1 MWNKLTGL
9 KDQLHAARGQSVGM
23 QRRLMLYWVSMIL
36 AVFAAL
42 LLVLSV
48 AGVFSGSD
56 QKLNQ
61 ALITEQNN
69 VSIQLAQ
76 QMGALTAQGVALSSQ
91 ITNIL
96 DDALYIGSVSTLN
109 DQGNR
114 LIALERQL
122 FTPLNAAIQSSPC
135 NGVFVIL
142 DATTNTAAPTAETS
156 RAGLYLRFM
165 NLSNK
170 SAVNQDI
177 VYFRGVPEVARE
189 NQLELHNRWNL
200 EFDTSRLPGYARL
213 MGQTVTR
220 LADSAHWTGRV
231 RLTDTWEDALLLLV
245 PIQGSNGTTQGVCGI
260 ELGDLYFRLSY
271 PAYQSEFGSM
281 VTVLAPMSEGRL
293 RLSQGMTG
301 GLEGTYLS
309 NTDTLTVKEGNY
321 FNTYEGESGTFLGIH
336 TRLNLEINEA
346 PVCAVTLIAQDSW
359 AAAAAQRRT
368 VWILSS
374 LCFLL
379 LMLGLSFCLSRRFV
393 KPIFQSF
400 QAIQEENALESEPSG
415 ISEIDALMDFIRSK
429 NQNQAIGEGGLPPDI
444 AELFN
449 TFARRAESL
458 TATERNILRYY
469 ADGREISEV
478 AELAYI
484 SIHTV
489 RKHNANMYQKLGVGS
504 RDELML
510 YLELFRRCGRLDELF

>member
-9 KDQLHAARGQSVGM
+9 KDQFRAARGQSVGM

-76 QMGALTAQGVALSSQ
+76 QLGTLTAQGVALSSQ

-245 PIQGSNGTTQGVCGI
+245 PIQGSDGTTQGVCGI

-293 RLSQGMTG
+293 CLSQGMTG

-321 FNTYEGESGTFLGIH
+321 FNTYEGESGTFLGVH

-359 AAAAAQRRT
+359 AAAAQRRT

>member
-1 MWNKLTGL
+1 M
-9 KDQLHAARGQSVGM
+9 
-23 QRRLMLYWVSMIL
+23 
-36 AVFAAL
+36 
-42 LLVLSV
+42 
-48 AGVFSGSD
+48 
-56 QKLNQ
+56 
-61 ALITEQNN
+61 
-69 VSIQLAQ
+69 
-76 QMGALTAQGVALSSQ
+76 
-91 ITNIL
+91 
-96 DDALYIGSVSTLN
+96 
-109 DQGNR
+109 
-114 LIALERQL
+114 
-122 FTPLNAAIQSSPC
+122 
-135 NGVFVIL
+135 IL

-245 PIQGSNGTTQGVCGI
+245 PIQGSDGTTQGVCGI